1 MNFHQCKTDVLLW
14 CAVIALWNPRA
25 VTVAEGSMWLWAPH
39 DATRLLMSLC
49 GHVFSPP
56 THFLSYVSVS
66 DPPVLRL
73 LLIFSVGWPVFS
85 VFTNK
90 RADTHPA
97 EAPSACITRVRRAV
111 NVCLVCVRNAF
122 AYRVTGSCRDVV
134 LPQYTKVKRRWTFPI
149 STNSLL
155 KMLNVKLCSL

>member
-14 CAVIALWNPRA
+14 SAVIALWNPRA

-49 GHVFSPP
+49 CHVFSPP

-97 EAPSACITRVRRAV
+97 EAPSACITRVRRADECVSCMRQKCICIPCYRKLQGRGFTTVHKGEEEV
-111 NVCLVCVRNAF
+111 N
-122 AYRVTGSCRDVV
+122 
-134 LPQYTKVKRRWTFPI
+134 I
-149 STNSLL
+149 SNKYKLIAQ
-155 KMLNVKLCSL
+155 NVKC